1 MDVLLSDDAPQ
12 YKLLT
17 RDQALCWVHDGR
29 NYKALRSVVPVHG
42 EKLDDFRC
50 KYWNYFRKLS
60 EFGENSPQEEAEAL
74 SAEFDQVFSSKTG
87 YPALDERI
95 AKSKDKKSELL
106 MVLKHPELPL
116 HNNDAELGA
125 RTQVR
130 KRDVSLHTMTEDGTK
145 ANDTLLTIVQTAKKL
160 GVSAYAYIY
169 DRVSKRFRLPSLA
182 ELIMAKRF
190 PEKDYDAG

>member
-29 NYKALRSVVPVHG
+29 NYKTLRPVVPVHG

-145 ANDTLLTIVQTAKKL
+145 ANDTFLTIVQTAKKL